1 MEFGGCGSAG
11 EGPSVVG
18 EETRPLEVKE
28 DGGIMAGNT
37 RVSILQERGID
48 VNSLPLI
55 DYVPWKMT
63 ELLEPPVP

>member
-18 EETRPLEVKE
+18 EETRRLEVKE

-37 RVSILQERGID
+37 RVLILQERGID
-48 VNSLPLI
+48 VNSLPRI